1 MQKRYELLELRPAL
15 SRRIDFEQACNELT
29 VILRKAY
36 GHAPKKLQIL
46 IFEDV
51 LFAVNRLLELQTN
64 FHLSCVVKLVQAAEN
79 VLPRQK
85 KTQVVAKF
93 KHAAVA
99 HRRCN
104 KILQHESECGE
115 GDTDLAK
122 DILLVIFSY
131 LDAQSLAKAACVC
144 RSWNAAAL
152 DELLWK
158 NLYDVSFTS
167 IYSYKT
173 NLIHKGQD
181 SQASANES
189 IDWRARFKNTLKSYP
204 TWFYA
209 SNRASCLI
217 CKRPVWFKSRAK
229 GTPSCPICTGGS
241 LVLKPLLSAQVSK
254 FLLEDSISD
263 SCSSSSESE
272 DEEPGVK
279 SIWATSKM
287 YFDV

>member
-15 SRRIDFEQACNELT
+15 SSRFMMCFLQSTDFYSC
-29 VILRKAY
+29 R
-36 GHAPKKLQIL
+36 QIF
-46 IFEDV
+46 IC
-51 LFAVNRLLELQTN
+51 
-64 FHLSCVVKLVQAAEN
+64 H
-79 VLPRQK
+79 K

-104 KILQHESECGE
+104 GILQHESECGE
-115 GDTDLAK
+115 GDMDFAK
-122 DILLVIFSY
+122 DNLLVIFSY
-131 LDAQSLAKAACVC
+131 LDAQSCVC
-144 RSWNAAAL
+144 RSCNAAPL

-158 NLYDVSFTS
+158 NLCDVNLTS
-167 IYSYKT
+167 IYRYKI

-181 SQASANES
+181 SQARANKS
-189 IDWRARFKNTLKSYP
+189 IDWRAHFKNTLKSYP

-229 GTPSCPICTGGS
+229 ATPSCPICTGGS
-241 LVLKPLLSAQVSK
+241 LVLKPLLIAQVSK
-254 FLLEDSISD
+254 FLLEDSTSK

-272 DEEPGVK
+272 DEELDVK

>member
-15 SRRIDFEQACNELT
+15 SRRIDFEPACNELT
-29 VILRKAY
+29 VTLQKAY
-36 GHAPKKLQIL
+36 GHALKKLQIL

-51 LFAVNRLLELQTN
+51 LFAINRLLELQTN
-64 FHLSCVVKLVQAAEN
+64 LHLSCVVKPVQAAEN
-79 VLPRQK
+79 VFPRQK

-93 KHAAVA
+93 KHAVVA

-104 KILQHESECGE
+104 RILQHESECGE
-115 GDTDLAK
+115 GDMDFAK
-122 DILLVIFSY
+122 DNLLVIFSY
-131 LDAQSLAKAACVC
+131 LDAQSCVC
-144 RSWNAAAL
+144 RSWNAAPL

-158 NLYDVSFTS
+158 NLCDVSLTS
-167 IYSYKT
+167 IYSYKI

-181 SQASANES
+181 SQARANES

-241 LVLKPLLSAQVSK
+241 LVLKPLLTAQVSK
-254 FLLEDSISD
+254 FLLEDSISE

-287 YFDV
+287 